1 LTIVGIHSPE
11 FPYEHVRS
19 AVAAHVTEHKL
30 DFSHLLD
37 NDLRYWRALGNEYW
51 PALYLVDRCGTIRS
65 VTVGEVHLGEATGLK
80 MAARIEDLLT
90 ESPDCPK

>member
-1 LTIVGIHSPE
+1 MGIHSPE
-11 FPYEHVRS
+11 FPYEHVRA
-19 AVAAHVTEHKL
+19 AVAAHVSENKL

-51 PALYLVDRCGTIRS
+51 PALYLVDRCGIIRS

-80 MAARIEDLLT
+80 MAARIEDLLA
-90 ESPDCPK
+90 EGPDCPK